1 MGRREAVREQAF
13 CSPGFFASE
22 LSEARERAG
31 LSQGE
36 LARLIPCDR
45 SLISRIEAAERVPQ
59 EDFVHACDKLLGTG
73 GMLLRVWQ
81 KVPWHREVEHP
92 DWFRRFAEMEARA
105 TVLRQYE
112 IAWIPGLLQTPTYA
126 RALLAQGDAAGDE
139 DLIDE
144 RVAAR
149 LGRQARFLEADSAPF
164 LVVILDEAVLHRAVG
179 GPVVMADQLRHL
191 LRLAQ
196 RPNIV
201 LQVAPYGI
209 GERAPFGASFTLLRL
224 PEGPEWQYAE
234 SLSRGA
240 FSNNPRQV
248 GERSRAYDR
257 LRAEVLSAPE
267 SSRLILRIM
276 EGLLNMSPKVDLSA
290 ARWFK
295 SSYSGSDGGQCIEAA
310 YDFVDAGVVPVRD
323 SKDPGGPV
331 LGFSTDTWQA
341 FVSAVKS
348 GSLPA
353 L

>member
-73 GMLLRVWQ
+73 GMLLRVWR
-81 KVPWHREVEHP
+81 KVPWHRGVEHP
-92 DWFRRFAEMEARA
+92 DWFRRFAEMEAEA
-105 TVLRQYE
+105 TVIREYQVSRVS
-112 IAWIPGLLQTPTYA
+112 GLLQTPAYA
-126 RALLAQGDAAGDE
+126 RALLAQGDAAGNE
-139 DLIDE
+139 DLINE

-149 LGRQARFLEADSAPF
+149 MGRQDRFLADDGPF
-164 LVVILDEAVLHRAVG
+164 LMVIVHEAVIRTVVG
-179 GPVVMADQLRHL
+179 GPMVMAEQLRHL
-191 LRLAQ
+191 MAMAQ
-196 RPNIV
+196 RPNII
-201 LQVAPYGI
+201 LQVAPYSL
-209 GERAPFGASFTLLRL
+209 GERTTAVGPGTTLITL
-224 PEGPEWQYAE
+224 PDGSEWLYAE
-234 SLSRGA
+234 VLSRGV
-240 FSNNPRQV
+240 FSDNPDQLVR
-248 GERSRAYDR
+248 RSRAYDR
-257 LRAEVLSAPE
+257 LRADALSAPD
-267 SSRLILRIM
+267 SARLIRSVM
-276 EGLLNMSPKVDLSA
+276 EGLLNMSPKVDLSTA
-290 ARWFK
+290 QWFK
-295 SSYSGSDGGQCIEAA
+295 SSYSEGDGGQCIEAA
-310 YDFVDAGVVPVRD
+310 YNFASVGVVPVRD

-353 L
+353 R